1 MKDIRVPAGEAD
13 FLLQDAAH
21 RDNTAIVC
29 TADALVRDD
38 TRFSASARREQDIAR
53 WAAFR
58 HYRPSAQVKALLPYL
73 LKAFFLV
80 SALWCGG
87 TMGTYW
93 PYWAGIVL
101 VWGVSSA
108 AGWVE
113 ARRLAYP
120 RWMAIGIG
128 IDVLLLPWRLCRV
141 VVAQALLPKG
151 WK

>member
-1 MKDIRVPAGEAD
+1 M
-13 FLLQDAAH
+13 
-21 RDNTAIVC
+21 
-29 TADALVRDD
+29 
-38 TRFSASARREQDIAR
+38 
-53 WAAFR
+53 
-58 HYRPSAQVKALLPYL
+58 KALLPYL

-93 PYWAGIVL
+93 PYWAVVVL